1 MQWQNSCGHIKT
13 MYNARLAHE
22 QAAYDRLIIAGTPYF
37 KNKLNLQ
44 GVELETFEARLF
56 AVKSITRPIL

>member
-1 MQWQNSCGHIKT
+1 